1 MDHAKRVKVEVYC
14 VGLTCWFAF
23 QTAVTDLKSYLA
35 QKKMSASSPFE
46 RYSGLTGKQERES
59 IHGSVSDWVDFPY
72 I

>member
-14 VGLTCWFAF
+14 VDLTCWFAF

-46 RYSGLTGKQERES
+46 RYGGLTGKEGREYTWFC
-59 IHGSVSDWVDFPY
+59 V
-72 I
+72 